1 MTGDNLQTSPYEVNR
16 ESCLGG
22 TFSTVLLMRIFPKAK
37 NNPLHLTTSFH
48 LPRFEGVPSK
58 VLRVG
63 SNRTLPKNL
72 SLNGFDLFQKPAP
85 KVVSNGVLNYR
96 GNVP

>member
-58 VLRVG
+58 VLTIRSHPAV
-63 SNRTLPKNL
+63 PKNP
-72 SLNGFDLFQKPAP
+72 SPDWFHPFQKTGP